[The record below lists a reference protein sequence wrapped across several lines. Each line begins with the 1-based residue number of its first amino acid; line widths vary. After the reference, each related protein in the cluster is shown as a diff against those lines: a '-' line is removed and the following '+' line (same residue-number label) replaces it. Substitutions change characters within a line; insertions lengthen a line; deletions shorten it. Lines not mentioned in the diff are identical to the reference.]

1 MTMKNRAVTLAL
13 VTLSCA
19 AGLSRG
25 GTFLTAT
32 IDGNFA
38 EWEAVPVLDADP
50 ADNANSVDIAD
61 IRIANDSDFLYISYI
76 HHAATPT
83 VPTFVSL
90 DVDSNA
96 ATGFDVFGLGLAG
109 VEAQWQNDFPF
120 TSTAASFNNGQG
132 MSGDFFGTGGANI
145 SPSGNAVQH
154 ELAIS
159 LDITFNETGNPV
171 FDDADFDV
179 LVWTDAGVGD
189 VSSPIS
195 YTLAVPEPGSA
206 SLFLAAL
213 FAGVFSRRRR

>member
-1 MTMKNRAVTLAL
+1 MKNRVVFLAL

-32 IDGNFA
+32 IDGDFT
-38 EWEAVPVLDADP
+38 EWAAVPVLAADP

-61 IRIANDSDFLYISYI
+61 IRIANDSDFLYISYT

-90 DVDSNA
+90 DVDSDA
-96 ATGFDVFGLGLAG
+96 ATGFNIFGLGLAG

-120 TSTAASFNNGQG
+120 SSSTASFNNGFG

-145 SPSGNAVQH
+145 SPIGNAIQH

-159 LDITFNETGNPV
+159 LDITFNATGNPV

-179 LVWTDAGVGD
+179 LVWTDAGSGD
-189 VSSPIS
+189 VTSPIS
-195 YTLAVPEPGSA
+195 YTLAVPEPGTA
-206 SLFLAAL
+206 TLFLAAL
-213 FAGVFSRRRR
+213 VAGSFSRRRR

>member
-1 MTMKNRAVTLAL
+1 MKNRAVTLAL

-109 VEAQWQNDFPF
+109 AMQ
-120 TSTAASFNNGQG
+120 
-132 MSGDFFGTGGANI
+132 
-145 SPSGNAVQH
+145 
-154 ELAIS
+154 AIS
-159 LDITFNETGNPV
+159 VYNAAEDDVNPAFPTMGPPV
-171 FDDADFDV
+171 PNPNPGPDLPVV
-179 LVWTDAGVGD
+179 L
-189 VSSPIS
+189 
-195 YTLAVPEPGSA
+195 
-206 SLFLAAL
+206 
-213 FAGVFSRRRR
+213 